1 MVKRM
6 PPSLL
11 RLLFAFLLLPS
22 LLVALQPAA
31 LFTDHLVL
39 QRDRPIP
46 VWGTAAAPGANVM
59 VSFAGHTATA
69 TADADGRWLVTLPA
83 QPADAAGRELTIS
96 SGATTLTLS
105 DVLVGEV
112 WLASG
117 QSNMAWTIAQ
127 TRDAALDA
135 PASAEL
141 TGVREFMVERR
152 TSETVAVDVTS
163 ARGWQVAGPDT
174 TPAFSAVAFYFAR
187 EVHARLGVPVGII
200 NSSWGGT
207 RVEAWMSEETLAAS
221 EPGQRAHTAQAK
233 ANAAWPALEP
243 AHREAVATW
252 ANARD
257 AARDAGKAFTTRA
270 PRLPLGARGQPNNA
284 AALYQGMIHGLA
296 PVALQGALWYQGE
309 SNAGRA
315 HEYRELFGD
324 MITSWRDHFA
334 DPSLDFF
341 WVQLTSFAAGGGERR
356 NWAFLREAQTQTL
369 DLPHT
374 GQAVIYDLGDVRDI
388 HPRNKLDV
396 GRRLARLALHR
407 TYGLPVPDEGPRFA
421 GATRDG
427 DAWVLNFAPETGRLI
442 TPQAVLGGFEIAGE
456 DRDFHPAEATIEG
469 DHTVRVHSPAV
480 PAPVAVRY
488 AWRNALD
495 HAGLFNPEGLPATP
509 FRTDDW

>member
-1 MVKRM
+1 MF
-6 PPSLL
+6 LL
-11 RLLFAFLLLPS
+11 RLAPLVTLLLWPT
-22 LLVALQPAA
+22 LLAALQPAA

-46 VWGTAAAPGANVM
+46 VWGTAAAPGAIVT
-59 VSFAGHTATA
+59 VGFDGHTATA
-69 TADADGRWLVTLPA
+69 TTDADGRWLVTLPA
-83 QPADAAGRELTIS
+83 RSAVSTSRDLTIS
-96 SGATTLTLS
+96 SGSTSLTLN

-117 QSNMAWTIAQ
+117 QSNMAWTLAQ

-135 PASAEL
+135 PASVGL
-141 TGVREFMVERR
+141 TGVREFLVERR
-152 TSETVAVDVTS
+152 PSPAAVANITSTH
-163 ARGWQVAGPDT
+163 GWRVAGPDT

-187 EVHARLGVPVGII
+187 ELHARLGVPVGII

-207 RVEAWMSEETLAAS
+207 RVEAWMSEATLAAS
-221 EPGQRAHTAQAK
+221 EPGQRALTAQAE

-243 AHREAVATW
+243 AHREAVAAW
-252 ANARD
+252 ASARD
-257 AARDAGKAFTTRA
+257 AARDAGKAFSTRA
-270 PRLPLGARGQPNNA
+270 PREPMGAPGQPNNTA
-284 AALYQGMIHGLA
+284 TLFQGMIHGLA
-296 PVALQGALWYQGE
+296 PVALQGAIWYQGE

-315 HEYRELFGD
+315 DEYRELFGD
-324 MITSWRDHFA
+324 MITNWRDHFV

-374 GQAVIYDLGDVRDI
+374 GQAVTYDLGDVRDI

-407 TYGLPVPDEGPRFA
+407 TYGLPVPDEGPRFV

-427 DAWVLNFAPETGRLI
+427 DAWMLAFAPETGRLI
-442 TPQAVLGGFEIAGE
+442 TPQAVLGGFEVAGE

-495 HAGLFNPEGLPATP
+495 HAGLFNPAGLPATP